1 MHGEKETTHYKLF
14 LIKSRMLMTF
24 WHILGKWK
32 IVNKARIK
40 WMCKMSHW
48 MLGIHYIVQPMMK
61 CIVLDR
67 ERVRL
72 VKCIQMCCWLGT
84 ATGHTQSHND
94 TLTSAGWTLGHWHSQ
109 TLGRCSGWGPEP
121 EIVWADFN
129 SSIELYNWSR
139 SIQHSFYLQSKVK
152 VTW

>member
-61 CIVLDR
+61 CIELDR

-72 VKCIQMCCWLGT
+72 VKCIQMCWL
-84 ATGHTQSHND
+84 
-94 TLTSAGWTLGHWHSQ
+94 LGHGRWAHTITQWHSNKRRVDIG
-109 TLGRCSGWGPEP
+109 TVKHWGDAE
-121 EIVWADFN
+121 AGGQ
-129 SSIELYNWSR
+129 SR
-139 SIQHSFYLQSKVK
+139 KLCERILTVSLNFITDQGQYSTAQLLQPKVK

>member
-32 IVNKARIK
+32 IVNKYGIK

-48 MLGIHYIVQPMMK
+48 MLGIHYIVQPVMK
-61 CIVLDR
+61 CIVLDTR
-67 ERVRL
+67 AR
-72 VKCIQMCCWLGT
+72 
-84 ATGHTQSHND
+84 ATGQIYSNVLLAGHGHWAHTITQWHSNKRRVD
-94 TLTSAGWTLGHWHSQ
+94 IGTLEHWHSQ
-109 TLGRCSGWGPEP
+109 TLEQSNILGRCSGWGPEP

-139 SIQHSFYLQSKVK
+139 PIQQ
-152 VTW
+152 